1 MSQHRPGLAPFVSAL
16 ATIVAGGAMAL
27 QGTAN
32 GTLGGILGN
41 GIFAA
46 TVSFLV
52 GLALL
57 TIIVLALPGARRGV
71 AKAFRIVRTGEFPW
85 WMTLGGIAGTLT
97 VIAQAFTVPL
107 IGVAVF
113 TMAYVAGQLLGALGV
128 DSTNL
133 PPGGPK
139 PPTAW
144 RIGGSVIVLVGVGIS
159 AVGVLGQ
166 GVPLWAPI
174 LPFVAGIATTVQ
186 QATNGRLRFAAGSAI
201 ASTFT
206 NFLVGSVVL
215 VLVSAG
221 LFAFG
226 TRIADLPEMPGQ
238 WWVRLGGLLGMLFIG
253 ITTQT
258 VAHLGV
264 LLLSL
269 MSLFGN
275 LVGSLVIDLTF
286 HSAHAEVTASTYVSM
301 VIVLAGV
308 AITTI
313 PPGRLSKK
321 LR

>member
-1 MSQHRPGLAPFVSAL
+1 MTQHRPGFAPVFSAF
-16 ATIVAGGAMAL
+16 ATIVAGVAMAV

-32 GTLGGILGN
+32 GTLGEILGN

-52 GLALL
+52 GLVFL
-57 TIIVLALPGARRGV
+57 TVLSLSLPGARRGL
-71 AKAFRIVRTGEFPW
+71 AKAYRIVRTGEFPW
-85 WMTLGGIAGTLT
+85 WMTLGGLAGTLT

-128 DSTNL
+128 DSTRL

-139 PPTAW
+139 PPTPW
-144 RIGGSVIVLVGVGIS
+144 RIGGSVIVLIGVGIS

-174 LPFVAGIATTVQ
+174 LPFLAGAATTVQ
-186 QATNGRLRFAAGSAI
+186 QATNGRLRFASGSAI

-206 NFLVGSVVL
+206 NFLVGSALL

-226 TRIADLPEMPGQ
+226 TRIESLPALPSQ
-238 WWVRLGGLLGMLFIG
+238 WWVLIGGLLGMLFIG

-286 HSAHAEVTASTYVSM
+286 HSAHAEVTGSTYVSM
-301 VIVLAGV
+301 VIVLVGV

-313 PPGRLSKK
+313 PPGRITKK

>member
-1 MSQHRPGLAPFVSAL
+1 MTQQRPGIAPLVSAF
-16 ATIVAGGAMAL
+16 ATIIAGGAMAL

-32 GTLGGILGN
+32 GTLGEILGN

-46 TVSFLV
+46 TVSFLI

-57 TIIVLALPGARRGV
+57 TIIVLAVPGARAGL
-71 AKAFRIVRTGEFPW
+71 AKAYRIVRTREFPW

-128 DSTNL
+128 DSTQL

-139 PPTAW
+139 PPTPW
-144 RIGGSVIVLVGVGIS
+144 RIGGSLIVLVGVGIS

-166 GVPLWAPI
+166 GVPLWAP
-174 LPFVAGIATTVQ
+174 LMPFLAGVATTVQ
-186 QATNGRLRFAAGSAI
+186 QATNGRLRFASGSAI

-215 VLVSAG
+215 VIVSAA
-221 LFAFG
+221 LFAAG
-226 TRIADLPEMPGQ
+226 TRVEAVPELPGQ
-238 WWVRLGGLLGMLFIG
+238 WWVLLGGVLGMLFIG

-308 AITTI
+308 AVTTV
-313 PPGRLSKK
+313 PPGRFSKR

>member
-1 MSQHRPGLAPFVSAL
+1 MTKNRAGIAPILSVF
-16 ATIVAGGAMAL
+16 ATVVAGCAMAI
-27 QGTAN
+27 QGSVN
-32 GTLGGILGN
+32 GTLGTILGN

-52 GLALL
+52 GLVVL
-57 TIIVLALPGARRGV
+57 TVLSLTLPKARAGV
-71 AKAFRIVRTGEFPW
+71 AKAYRLVRTGEFPW
-85 WMTLGGIAGTLT
+85 WMTLGGLAGTLT

-128 DSTNL
+128 DNTQL

-139 PPTAW
+139 PPTPW
-144 RIGGSVIVLVGVGIS
+144 RIGGSIVVLVGVGIS
-159 AVGVLGQ
+159 AAGVLGQ

-174 LPFVAGIATTVQ
+174 LPFVAGAATAVQ
-186 QATNGRLRFAAGSAI
+186 QATNGRLRAASGSAI

-206 NFLVGSVVL
+206 NFLTGSVLL
-215 VLVSAG
+215 VLASAA

-226 TRIADLPEMPGQ
+226 TRVESFPELPAQ
-238 WWVRLGGLLGMLFIG
+238 WWVLIGGLLGMMFIG
-253 ITTQT
+253 ITAQT
-258 VAHLGV
+258 VAYLGV

-286 HSAHAEVTASTYVSM
+286 QASHAEVTASTYVSM
-301 VIVLAGV
+301 AIVLAGV

-313 PPGRLSKK
+313 PPGRFSKK